1 MGFRIRNNSAASLA
15 YKSYSKAQA
24 DLEKNIQRLASGLR
38 INSAAD
44 DISGAAMVTRMD
56 NQIRGLQEASKN
68 AKGASGLL
76 KMAESGLS
84 EINGILSRL
93 RELAVQ
99 AASDQLTTDDRRNI
113 NLEFEQL
120 TGEVGRIARFV
131 EYNDIK
137 LLNGDFTANA
147 LNQAAR
153 DRLADDLV
161 GFPSTAGGGVSD
173 IKLTGALPGTYAFSV
188 VTEGGVNK
196 LRITLD
202 GAATDE
208 VNLPVTPDEGETSK
222 LTFSTLGI
230 VVEIN
235 QNFGQTIAG
244 NALNGSQF
252 TVDPGSG
259 GTVQIGIDDTADSRL
274 QFSIMDA
281 TAVGLNIDNLD
292 VGSVANARSAMSQLD
307 GAISLVS
314 DERGKLGSVQNRL
327 EFTMSNLAN
336 MIQAID
342 SSRSAIRDVDFAKE
356 MTDMAR
362 NQILVQSS
370 SSILAQANKINQ
382 SVLGLLN

>member
-15 YKSYSKAQA
+15 YKSYSKAQG

-99 AASDQLTTDDRRNI
+99 AASDQLTSDDRRNI

-137 LLNGDFTANA
+137 LLNGDFTANSIDPTTS
-147 LNQAAR
+147 NY
-153 DRLADDLV
+153 
-161 GFPSTAGGGVSD
+161 GPSAVEGGVQD
-173 IKLTGALPGTYAFSV
+173 IKLTGALPGTYTFSIV
-188 VTEGGVNK
+188 DINDDGTDDTI
-196 LRITLD
+196 RISD
-202 GAATDE
+202 GTITDD
-208 VNLPVTPDEGETSK
+208 VALPPTPAEGETTK
-222 LTFSTLGI
+222 LTFSTSG
-230 VVEIN
+230 VVVTLNE
-235 QNFGQTIAG
+235 NFGQTIPSLEG
-244 NALNGSQF
+244 RYFNVLEG
-252 TVDPGSG
+252 TG

-281 TAVGLNIDNLD
+281 TAVGLSIDGLNVD
-292 VGSVANARSAMSQLD
+292 SVANARAAMSQLD
-307 GAISLVS
+307 DAISSVS

>member
-15 YKSYSKAQA
+15 YKFYSKAQA

-84 EINGILSRL
+84 EINSLLSRL
-93 RELAVQ
+93 RELTVQ
-99 AASDQLTTDDRRNI
+99 AASDQLTSDDRRNI

-137 LLNGDFTANA
+137 LLNGDFTANSIDPA
-147 LNQAAR
+147 TSTEGPSAAE
-153 DRLADDLV
+153 
-161 GFPSTAGGGVSD
+161 GGVSG
-173 IKLTGALPGTYAFSV
+173 IKLTGALPGTYTFSLEDLDGDG
-188 VTEGGVNK
+188 TDETM
-196 LRITLD
+196 RITSD
-202 GAATDE
+202 GATED
-208 VNLPVTPDEGETSK
+208 VSLPPTPAAGETAK
-222 LTFSTLGI
+222 LTFSQLG
-230 VVEIN
+230 VMVTIN
-235 QNFGQTIAG
+235 ENMGWNVDGQE
-244 NALNGSQF
+244 F
-252 TVDPGSG
+252 TVNEGSG

-274 QFSIMDA
+274 QFSIMDS
-281 TAVGLNIDNLD
+281 TAVGLGIDGLNVD
-292 VGSVANARSAMSQLD
+292 SVADARAAMSQLD
-307 GAISLVS
+307 KAISLIS

-342 SSRSAIRDVDFAKE
+342 SSRSSIRDVDFAKE

-370 SSILAQANKINQ
+370 SSILAQANQINQ
-382 SVLGLLN
+382 SVLGLLK

>member
-15 YKSYSKAQA
+15 YKFYSKAQA

-84 EINGILSRL
+84 EINSLLSRL
-93 RELAVQ
+93 RELTVQ
-99 AASDQLTTDDRRNI
+99 AASDQLTSDDRRNI

-137 LLNGDFTANA
+137 LLNGDFTANSIDPA
-147 LNQAAR
+147 TSTYGPSAAE
-153 DRLADDLV
+153 
-161 GFPSTAGGGVSD
+161 GGVSE
-173 IKLTGALPGTYAFSV
+173 IKLTGALPGTYTFSLEDLDGDG
-188 VTEGGVNK
+188 TDETM
-196 LRITLD
+196 RITSD
-202 GAATDE
+202 GATED
-208 VNLPVTPDEGETSK
+208 VSLPPTPAAGETAK
-222 LTFSTLGI
+222 LTFSQLGVMVTI
-230 VVEIN
+230 NENMGLTIPSVEGRYFN
-235 QNFGQTIAG
+235 VMEGT
-244 NALNGSQF
+244 
-252 TVDPGSG
+252 G

-274 QFSIMDA
+274 QFSIMDS
-281 TAVGLNIDNLD
+281 TAVGLGIDGLNVD
-292 VGSVANARSAMSQLD
+292 SVADARAAMSQLD
-307 GAISLVS
+307 KAISLIS

-342 SSRSAIRDVDFAKE
+342 SSRSSIRDVDFAKE

-370 SSILAQANKINQ
+370 SSILAQANQINQ
-382 SVLGLLN
+382 SVLGLLK

>member
-15 YKSYSKAQA
+15 YKSYSKAQG

-99 AASDQLTTDDRRNI
+99 AASDQLTSDDRRNI

-137 LLNGDFTANA
+137 LLNGDFTANNIDQTSSSYGP
-147 LNQAAR
+147 LAAE
-153 DRLADDLV
+153 
-161 GFPSTAGGGVSD
+161 GGVHD
-173 IKLTGALPGTYAFSV
+173 IKLTGALPGTYTFEV
-188 VTEGGVNK
+188 VLANSIEQGNPPESR
-196 LRITLD
+196 LQITD
-202 GAATDE
+202 GTVTDYIA
-208 VNLPVTPDEGETSK
+208 LPTTPEADQTSR
-222 LTFSTLGI
+222 LTFSQLGVVVTINDQFGLTAPNTLG
-230 VVEIN
+230 
-235 QNFGQTIAG
+235 GQ
-244 NALNGSQF
+244 SF
-252 TVDPGSG
+252 TVLEGTG

-281 TAVGLNIDNLD
+281 TAVGLSIDGLNVD
-292 VGSVANARSAMSQLD
+292 SVANARSAMSQLD
-307 GAISLVS
+307 GAISKIS

>member
-99 AASDQLTTDDRRNI
+99 AASDQLTSDDRRNI

-137 LLNGDFTANA
+137 LLNGDFTANSIDPA
-147 LNQAAR
+147 L
-153 DRLADDLV
+153 
-161 GFPSTAGGGVSD
+161 
-173 IKLTGALPGTYAFSV
+173 
-188 VTEGGVNK
+188 
-196 LRITLD
+196 
-202 GAATDE
+202 
-208 VNLPVTPDEGETSK
+208 
-222 LTFSTLGI
+222 
-230 VVEIN
+230 
-235 QNFGQTIAG
+235 
-244 NALNGSQF
+244 
-252 TVDPGSG
+252 
-259 GTVQIGIDDTADSRL
+259 
-274 QFSIMDA
+274 
-281 TAVGLNIDNLD
+281 
-292 VGSVANARSAMSQLD
+292 
-307 GAISLVS
+307 SLS
-314 DERGKLGSVQNRL
+314 L
-327 EFTMSNLAN
+327 
-336 MIQAID
+336 IHI
-342 SSRSAIRDVDFAKE
+342 
-356 MTDMAR
+356 
-362 NQILVQSS
+362 
-370 SSILAQANKINQ
+370 
-382 SVLGLLN
+382 

>member
-15 YKSYSKAQA
+15 YKSYSKAQG

-99 AASDQLTTDDRRNI
+99 AASDQLTSDDRRNI

-137 LLNGDFTANA
+137 LLNGDFTANSIDPTTS
-147 LNQAAR
+147 NY
-153 DRLADDLV
+153 
-161 GFPSTAGGGVSD
+161 GPSAVEGGVQD
-173 IKLTGALPGTYAFSV
+173 IKLTGALPGTYTFSIV
-188 VTEGGVNK
+188 DINDDGIDDTI
-196 LRITLD
+196 RISD
-202 GAATDE
+202 GTITDDVALPPTPAA
-208 VNLPVTPDEGETSK
+208 GETTK
-222 LTFSTLGI
+222 LTFSTSG
-230 VVEIN
+230 VVVTLNE
-235 QNFGQTIAG
+235 NFGQTIPSLEG
-244 NALNGSQF
+244 RYFNVLEG
-252 TVDPGSG
+252 TG

-281 TAVGLNIDNLD
+281 TAVGLNIDGLNVD
-292 VGSVANARSAMSQLD
+292 SVANARSAMSQLD
-307 GAISLVS
+307 GAISQIS

>member
-15 YKSYSKAQA
+15 YKFYSKAQA

-84 EINGILSRL
+84 EINSLLSRL
-93 RELAVQ
+93 RELTVQ
-99 AASDQLTTDDRRNI
+99 AASDQLTSDDRRNI
-113 NLEFEQL
+113 NLEVEQL

-137 LLNGDFTANA
+137 LLNGDFTANSIDPA
-147 LNQAAR
+147 TSTYGPSAAE
-153 DRLADDLV
+153 
-161 GFPSTAGGGVSD
+161 GGVSE
-173 IKLTGALPGTYAFSV
+173 IKLTGALPGTYTFSLEDLDGDG
-188 VTEGGVNK
+188 TDETM
-196 LRITLD
+196 RITSD
-202 GAATDE
+202 GATED
-208 VNLPVTPDEGETSK
+208 VSLPPTPAAGETAK
-222 LTFSTLGI
+222 LTFSQLGVMVTI
-230 VVEIN
+230 NENMGLTIPSVEGRYFN
-235 QNFGQTIAG
+235 
-244 NALNGSQF
+244 
-252 TVDPGSG
+252 VMEGSG

-274 QFSIMDA
+274 QFSIMDS
-281 TAVGLNIDNLD
+281 TAVGLGIDGLNVD
-292 VGSVANARSAMSQLD
+292 SVADARAAMSQLD
-307 GAISLVS
+307 KAISLIS

-342 SSRSAIRDVDFAKE
+342 SSRSSIRDVDFAKE

-370 SSILAQANKINQ
+370 SSILAQANQINQ
-382 SVLGLLN
+382 SVLGLLK

>member
-15 YKSYSKAQA
+15 YKFYSKAQA

-84 EINGILSRL
+84 EINSLLSRL
-93 RELAVQ
+93 RELTVQ
-99 AASDQLTTDDRRNI
+99 AASDQLTSDDRRNI

-137 LLNGDFTANA
+137 LLNGDFTANSIDPA
-147 LNQAAR
+147 TSTYGPSAAE
-153 DRLADDLV
+153 
-161 GFPSTAGGGVSD
+161 GGVSG
-173 IKLTGALPGTYAFSV
+173 IKLTGALPGTYTFSLEDLDGDG
-188 VTEGGVNK
+188 TDETM
-196 LRITLD
+196 RITSD
-202 GAATDE
+202 GATED
-208 VNLPVTPDEGETSK
+208 VSLPPTPAAGETAK
-222 LTFSTLGI
+222 LTFSQLG
-230 VVEIN
+230 VMVTIN
-235 QNFGQTIAG
+235 ENMGWNVDGQE
-244 NALNGSQF
+244 F
-252 TVDPGSG
+252 TVNEGSG

-274 QFSIMDA
+274 QFSIMDS
-281 TAVGLNIDNLD
+281 TAVGLSIDGLNVD
-292 VGSVANARSAMSQLD
+292 SVADARAAMSQLD
-307 GAISLVS
+307 KAISLIS

-342 SSRSAIRDVDFAKE
+342 SSRSSIRDVDFAKE

-370 SSILAQANKINQ
+370 SSILAQANQINQ
-382 SVLGLLN
+382 SVLGLLK

>member
-15 YKSYSKAQA
+15 YKSYSKAQG

-99 AASDQLTTDDRRNI
+99 AASDQLTSDDRRNI

-137 LLNGDFTANA
+137 LLNGDFTANSIDPTTS
-147 LNQAAR
+147 NY
-153 DRLADDLV
+153 
-161 GFPSTAGGGVSD
+161 GPSAVEGGVQD
-173 IKLTGALPGTYAFSV
+173 IKLTGALPGTYTFSIEDIDGDG
-188 VTEGGVNK
+188 TDDTI
-196 LRITLD
+196 RISD
-202 GAATDE
+202 GTITDD
-208 VNLPVTPDEGETSK
+208 VALPPTPAEGETTK
-222 LTFSTLGI
+222 LTFSTSG
-230 VVEIN
+230 VVVTLNE
-235 QNFGQTIAG
+235 NFGQTIPSLEG
-244 NALNGSQF
+244 RYFNVLEG
-252 TVDPGSG
+252 TG

-281 TAVGLNIDNLD
+281 TAVGLGIDGLNVD
-292 VGSVANARSAMSQLD
+292 SVANARAAMSQLD
-307 GAISLVS
+307 GAISQIS

>member
-15 YKSYSKAQA
+15 YKSYSKAQG

-99 AASDQLTTDDRRNI
+99 AASDQLTSDDRRNI

-137 LLNGDFTANA
+137 LLNGDFTANSIDPA
-147 LNQAAR
+147 TSNY
-153 DRLADDLV
+153 
-161 GFPSTAGGGVSD
+161 GPSAVEGGVQD
-173 IKLTGALPGTYAFSV
+173 IKLTGALPVTYTFSIVDINDDGTDDTIRVSDG
-188 VTEGGVNK
+188 T
-196 LRITLD
+196 ITDDVALPPTP
-202 GAATDE
+202 AA
-208 VNLPVTPDEGETSK
+208 GETTK
-222 LTFSTLGI
+222 LTFSTSG
-230 VVEIN
+230 VVVTLNE
-235 QNFGQTIAG
+235 NFGQTIPSLEG
-244 NALNGSQF
+244 RYFNVLEG
-252 TVDPGSG
+252 TG

-281 TAVGLNIDNLD
+281 TAVGLNIDGLNVD
-292 VGSVANARSAMSQLD
+292 SVANARSAMSQLD
-307 GAISLVS
+307 GAISQIS

>member
-15 YKSYSKAQA
+15 YKSYSKAQG

-99 AASDQLTTDDRRNI
+99 AASDQLTSDDRRNI

-137 LLNGDFTANA
+137 LLNGDFTANSIDPA
-147 LNQAAR
+147 TSNY
-153 DRLADDLV
+153 
-161 GFPSTAGGGVSD
+161 GPSAVEGGVQD
-173 IKLTGALPGTYAFSV
+173 IKLTGALPGTYTFSIVDINDDGTDDTIRISDGTITDDVALPPTPV
-188 VTEGGVNK
+188 V
-196 LRITLD
+196 
-202 GAATDE
+202 
-208 VNLPVTPDEGETSK
+208 GETTK
-222 LTFSTLGI
+222 LTFSTSGL
-230 VVEIN
+230 VVTLNE
-235 QNFGQTIAG
+235 NFGQTIPSLEG
-244 NALNGSQF
+244 RYFNVLEG
-252 TVDPGSG
+252 TG

-281 TAVGLNIDNLD
+281 TAVGLGIDGLNVD
-292 VGSVANARSAMSQLD
+292 SVANARSAMSQLD
-307 GAISLVS
+307 GAISQIS